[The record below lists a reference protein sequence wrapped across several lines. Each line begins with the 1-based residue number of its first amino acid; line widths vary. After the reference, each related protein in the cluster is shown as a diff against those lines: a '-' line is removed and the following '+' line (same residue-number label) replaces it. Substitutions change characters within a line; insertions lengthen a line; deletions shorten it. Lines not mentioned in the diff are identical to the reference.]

1 MNSPWLVFVGVG
13 QAGDAIL
20 DRDQR
25 APDQTT
31 DGLGKEQVSAQVGR
45 QAIAAEDVLAA
56 GGGEMVEGVV
66 RAQLAGTA
74 LRVGHAGD
82 RPDDFVLADEFV
94 RCGELAVDDVL
105 LKVHRAGFVA
115 GVDEPDL
122 APVVLRES
130 PLAAVDRNR
139 FLHRFPVG
147 AEAQAVV
154 VVSRVDAVV
163 HGPHE
168 TVGLVLH
175 VAAALAAR
183 EPQGLL
189 VGYAV
194 TIAVAV
200 DIEVIGI
207 RLADDDAVIERE
219 HDARQE

>member
-1 MNSPWLVFVGVG
+1 MISVRRIET
-13 QAGDAIL
+13 A
-20 DRDQR
+20 
-25 APDQTT
+25 
-31 DGLGKEQVSAQVGR
+31 DGLGEQQVAAQLGR
-45 QAIAAEDVLAA
+45 QAVAAEDVLAA
-56 GGGEMVEGVV
+56 GGGEMVERVV
-66 RAQLAGTA
+66 RAQLAGAA
-74 LRVGHAGD
+74 LGVGHAGD
-82 RPDDFVLADEFV
+82 RPDDFVLADVLV
-94 RCGELAVDDVL
+94 RRGELAVDDVL

-130 PLAAVDRNR
+130 PLAAVDRDR
-139 FLHRFPVG
+139 FLDRLAVG

-154 VVSRVDAVV
+154 VVGGVDAVV

-175 VAAALAAR
+175 VAAARTAL

-200 DIEVIGI
+200 DVEVIGI
-207 RLADDDAVIERE
+207 RLADDDAVIER
-219 HDARQE
+219 